1 MAVERTLILLKP
13 DTVQRGLVGHV
24 LSRLEVRGLQ
34 IIGMKMI
41 QLDKKLCDEHYAH
54 LTTKPFY
61 PSIVSFMTSTP
72 VIALVASGPE
82 AVKVL
87 REMCGPTNA
96 RNALPGTIRGD
107 LALSTQYNIIHA
119 SDSVET
125 AQKEVARFFKKD
137 ELHHWTRTLDGL
149 TAGTDEKK

>member
-13 DTVQRGLVGHV
+13 DTLQRALVGAV
-24 LSRLEVRGLQ
+24 LSRIEGRGLQ
-34 IIGMKMI
+34 IVGMKMI
-41 QLDKKLCDEHYAH
+41 HLDQKMCDEHYAH

-61 PSIVSFMTSTP
+61 PSIVSFMTSAP

-87 REMCGPTNA
+87 RDMCGPTNA
-96 RNALPGTIRGD
+96 RNAMPGTIRGD

-119 SDSVET
+119 SDSPET
-125 AQKEVARFFKKD
+125 AAKEVARFFKKE
-137 ELHHWTRTLDGL
+137 ELYHWTRTLDSL
-149 TAGTDEKK
+149 TAGADEKK